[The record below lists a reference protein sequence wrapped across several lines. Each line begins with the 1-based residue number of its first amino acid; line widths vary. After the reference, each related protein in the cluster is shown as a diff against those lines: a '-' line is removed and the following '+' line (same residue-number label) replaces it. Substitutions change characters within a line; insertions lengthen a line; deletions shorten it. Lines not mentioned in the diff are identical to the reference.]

1 MRYLALPRGIN
12 VSGSNV
18 IKMAELKAALES
30 LGYNNVVTYINSGN
44 VAFDTKKTAEAALV
58 KQIASV
64 VEKLAGKPISIM
76 VRAQADINRIML
88 NNPFNGQFKSHKEM
102 HVLFLQVALTRGQ
115 KLFLAENVPP
125 PEQFSV
131 SGREIYYHLPIGV
144 ADSYLGR
151 GIFERK
157 LKISVTARN
166 WRTVE
171 RLADL

>member
-64 VEKLAGKPISIM
+64 VENWLA
-76 VRAQADINRIML
+76 NR
-88 NNPFNGQFKSHKEM
+88 S
-102 HVLFLQVALTRGQ
+102 A
-115 KLFLAENVPP
+115 
-125 PEQFSV
+125 
-131 SGREIYYHLPIGV
+131 
-144 ADSYLGR
+144 
-151 GIFERK
+151 
-157 LKISVTARN
+157 
-166 WRTVE
+166 
-171 RLADL
+171 